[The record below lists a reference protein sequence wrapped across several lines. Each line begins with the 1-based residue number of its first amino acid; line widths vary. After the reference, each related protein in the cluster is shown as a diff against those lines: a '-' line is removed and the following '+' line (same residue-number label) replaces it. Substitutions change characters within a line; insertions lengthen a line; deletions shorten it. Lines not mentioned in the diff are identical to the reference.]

1 MCNVLILYKKLLKI
15 NGKRLGYM
23 VKTTYL
29 YVVKGER
36 VREFTNP

>member
-29 YVVKGER
+29 YVVKGL
-36 VREFTNP
+36 VRCLPTKN